1 MRSLPPITSHSIGRE
16 KLTKKR
22 KPSWKSNKQV
32 SLTKP
37 AAPFWR
43 AVESV
48 EARRKKRRIDFFE
61 NVLGVAVNIKRPRT
75 DQREREADVA
85 DGLLIRKNV
94 VRWELV
100 KVIHSKQS
108 CEGNVSGNT
117 GSDVICI
124 PTMTSYVLHQWRHT
138 VSGNVSYPTLL
149 FRIKGTQSETQCI
162 PLWTPLAQNY
172 YLANSMKS
180 WDPTRNLLHLA
191 NDLGDS
197 K

>member
-1 MRSLPPITSHSIGRE
+1 MYTLSSAYSIGRE

-100 KVIHSKQS
+100 KVIHSKYLHYS
-108 CEGNVSGNT
+108 SKIFNME
-117 GSDVICI
+117 ICGDF
-124 PTMTSYVLHQWRHT
+124 MHT
-138 VSGNVSYPTLL
+138 LAHPST
-149 FRIKGTQSETQCI
+149 FRSETSSDDENASGSEADTELEESVEDEEE
-162 PLWTPLAQNY
+162 PPN
-172 YLANSMKS
+172 KS
-180 WDPTRNLLHLA
+180 GH
-191 NDLGDS
+191 
-197 K
+197 